1 MKYQTVASMCFA
13 LFGGA
18 ATVSASPLIMR
29 GDSGFCPK
37 GYSPTVIT
45 MSVPVTPTPTPSA
58 VEETTSSTLS
68 TPAPVIETPNTRS
81 TQSETS
87 VPTPV
92 QIQTSTPAGDE
103 ALSTSSLAP
112 TTEAPIPETTQ
123 AAVIVTTSSSKAPVV
138 HAEAPTTSEVEQGT
152 ASQTIAAQSTKT
164 ASNSS
169 SSSSSSSTSSSG
181 GSSGSATFYGGNV
194 AGGTC
199 SFSGYTL
206 PSGLFGTALSADSWD
221 DAAKCGS
228 CVAVTGPN
236 GKTIKAMIVDQCPE
250 CATGHFDL
258 FQDAFAELSA
268 ISAGVIDISYSYTS
282 CDIDGPLKLKNK
294 EGTSEYWFSMQVVNA
309 GEEVTKLEVSTD
321 GGSNWQSTTRTYYN
335 YFENTSGFGQSSVDV
350 RVTGKSGKTVI
361 VKDVGCESGAEVTA
375 SSNL

>member
-68 TPAPVIETPNTRS
+68 TPAPVIETPTTRS

-138 HAEAPTTSEVEQGT
+138 HAVAPTTSEVEQGT

-181 GSSGSATFYGGNV
+181 GSSGSATFYGGNR
-194 AGGTC
+194 
-199 SFSGYTL
+199 SLRDRSI
-206 PSGLFGTALSADSWD
+206 ADSWD

>member
-1 MKYQTVASMCFA
+1 
-13 LFGGA
+13 
-18 ATVSASPLIMR
+18 
-29 GDSGFCPK
+29 
-37 GYSPTVIT
+37 
-45 MSVPVTPTPTPSA
+45 
-58 VEETTSSTLS
+58 
-68 TPAPVIETPNTRS
+68 
-81 TQSETS
+81 
-87 VPTPV
+87 
-92 QIQTSTPAGDE
+92 
-103 ALSTSSLAP
+103 
-112 TTEAPIPETTQ
+112 
-123 AAVIVTTSSSKAPVV
+123 
-138 HAEAPTTSEVEQGT
+138 
-152 ASQTIAAQSTKT
+152 
-164 ASNSS
+164 
-169 SSSSSSSTSSSG
+169 
-181 GSSGSATFYGGNV
+181 
-194 AGGTC
+194 
-199 SFSGYTL
+199 
-206 PSGLFGTALSADSWD
+206 
-221 DAAKCGS
+221 
-228 CVAVTGPN
+228 
-236 GKTIKAMIVDQCPE
+236 MIVDQCPE